1 MKIIKRDG
9 REVTVKF
16 DKITNRIEG
25 VIKTFNDLSYDRQ
38 VRLTESRDKID
49 QNKPILDIDPILVSQ
64 KVCSA
69 LVDKI
74 KTEQIDRI
82 AAEISQTLCV
92 SHPDYSILAGLIC
105 ISNLHKCTP
114 KTFNKYAESLHD
126 DGVLDDSTF
135 EVATKYKVELQELLD
150 DNDDYSYDFF
160 AFKTLEKSYLIKCPQ
175 TKKVIERPQYLWLR
189 VSIGIHGDNL
199 PAIVETYR
207 GMVDSKFTHA
217 SPTLFNAGTIRPQL
231 ASCFLLE
238 MQEDSIDGIYDTLKQ
253 CALISKYSGGI
264 GLHISKIRGNGAHI
278 AGTNGTTD
286 GIVPMCRVFEKTM
299 AYVNQS
305 GRRAGAFAIYI
316 EPWHVDIE
324 EFLELRL
331 PTGAEEKRC
340 RDLFTAVFVND
351 IFMNRVEKDEMWSLF
366 NEHHCPG
373 LCDAYGEEFD
383 KLYLK
388 YESEGKYVKQ
398 VKAQEVWFKMITS
411 CIMSGAPYITF
422 KDAIN
427 KKSNQKNI
435 GTIKSSNLC
444 VAPETMI
451 LTSNGYLP
459 ISTLA
464 DQDVSVWNGK
474 EFSQT
479 IVKQT
484 GENQK
489 LIKVNLSNGTSVEC
503 TEYHKFYI
511 SKDYWSKTPVVV
523 EAKDLEP
530 GMKLIKFDLPE
541 IESSDEY
548 DMDGHK
554 KYYTHGLFC
563 ADGSYQKNLSKDF
576 KCNFKCLGN
585 NEFCGRHL
593 EHRLRGGK
601 VQEPPSD
608 SDGLCKAISQDFP
621 HILLYGEK
629 MNLISHLSFIS
640 CGNYDDTQDRMRIQL
655 HYDTRPKYE
664 VPLKETVNNK
674 ISWLMG
680 YCDGDACI
688 TNNDGCQSL
697 QMSSTHQEFL
707 LNILYMLQTL
717 GIQSKINIMKD
728 SSFTMLPDHQGGMKE
743 YKTQRIFRLIVAS
756 KGLSRLVD
764 MGFQPNRLIICTT
777 HKTNRS
783 ATHFTKV
790 VSIED
795 NDRYDSTFC
804 FTEPKENK
812 GVFNGNLLGNCA
824 EINEVST
831 PDETAVC
838 NLASMSI
845 PTFIDRKTN
854 TFRYES
860 FGENVQIVV
869 RNLNKVIDRSFY
881 PDDKCKKSNFRHRPI
896 GIGCQGLHTAFMILG
911 YDFESQQA
919 KDFNRNVYET
929 MYYYAVKES
938 CELAKKDGPY
948 ETFQGSPLS
957 EGKFQFDLWGVQP
970 SDRYDWEALRQDV
983 KTSGVKNSLL
993 LTQMPTAGSS
1003 NLLMNSES
1011 IDPIN
1016 SNLFSRKI
1024 SAGEYIIVNKYLV
1037 HKLIKLGIWSN
1048 TMKDKLIAFEGSVRY
1063 IDEIPQEVKS
1073 LFKTCWEMS
1082 MKSIIEMAG
1091 EDGRGPFIC
1100 QSQSM
1105 NLFMESP
1112 THGKISS
1119 MWFYS
1124 WKNGLKTGQYYL
1136 RSRAQANAAK
1146 FGIDQNVE
1154 EEATRKKKAAETAA
1168 AREVCSREN
1177 PEGCVMC
1184 SS

>member
-9 REVTVKF
+9 REVPVKF
-16 DKITNRIEG
+16 DNITNRIEG
-25 VIKTFNDLSYDRQ
+25 VIKTFNELSYDRQ
-38 VRLTESRDKID
+38 SRLTESRDKNNE
-49 QNKPILDIDPILVSQ
+49 NKPILDVDPILVSQ
-64 KVCSA
+64 KVCNA

-92 SHPDYSILAGLIC
+92 THPDYCILAGLIC

-114 KTFNKYAESLHD
+114 KTFYKYAESLHD
-126 DGVLDDSTF
+126 DGVLDSSTF
-135 EVATKYKVELQELLD
+135 EVVTKYKTELQDLLD
-150 DNDDYSYDFF
+150 ENDDYSYDFF

-189 VSIGIHGDNL
+189 VSIGIHGDNF

-217 SPTLFNAGTIRPQL
+217 SPTLFNAGTIRCQL

-238 MQEDSIDGIYDTLKQ
+238 IQDDSIDGIYDTLKQ

-264 GLHISKIRGNGAHI
+264 GLHISKIRGNGSHI

-305 GRRAGAFAIYI
+305 GRRAGAFALYI

-351 IFMNRVEKDEMWSLF
+351 IFMKRVEKDEMWSLF
-366 NEHHCPG
+366 NEHECPG

-398 VKAQEVWFKMITS
+398 VKAQHVWFKMITS

-427 KKSNQKNI
+427 NKSNQKNI

-459 ISTLA
+459 IGTLA

-479 IVKQT
+479 TVKQT
-484 GENQK
+484 GENSK
-489 LIKVNLSNGTSVEC
+489 LIKVNLSNGTFVEC

-511 SKDYWSKTPVVV
+511 SKDYWSKTHMVV

-530 GMKLIKFDLPE
+530 GMKLIKFHLPE
-541 IESSDEY
+541 ISASEEY
-548 DMDGHK
+548 DVDEHK
-554 KYYTHGLFC
+554 QYYTHGLFC
-563 ADGSYQKNLSKDF
+563 ADGSYTKTVTKDIN
-576 KCNFKCLGN
+576 CNFKRSGD

-593 EHRLRGGK
+593 DHQKRGGK
-601 VQEPPSD
+601 VQDTQSD
-608 SDGLCKAISQDFP
+608 ELCKAMYQEYP
-621 HILLYGEK
+621 HITLYGDEK
-629 MNLISHLSFIS
+629 INLISHLSFIS
-640 CGNYDDTQDRMRIQL
+640 CGNYDNTQHRMRIEL
-655 HYDTRPKYE
+655 HYHTKPKYE

-688 TNNDGCQSL
+688 TNNNGCQSL
-697 QMSSTHQEFL
+697 QMSSIHHEFL

-717 GIQSKINIMKD
+717 GIDSKITIMRD
-728 SSFTMLPDHQGGMKE
+728 ECYRMLPNHQGGLKE
-743 YKTQRIFRLIVAS
+743 YKTQRIFRLMVAS

-764 MGFQPNRLIICTT
+764 IGFQPNRLIIDTT
-777 HKTNRS
+777 HNTNRS

-795 NDRYDSTFC
+795 NNRYDSTFC

-812 GVFNGNLLGNCA
+812 GMFNGNLLGNCA

-881 PDDKCKKSNFRHRPI
+881 PDEKCKRSNFRHRPI

-911 YDFESQQA
+911 YDFESEEA
-919 KDFNRNVYET
+919 KQFNRSVYET
-929 MYYYAVKES
+929 MYYYALKES

-970 SDRYDWEALRQDV
+970 SATTWDWETLREDI
-983 KTSGVKNSLL
+983 KKHGVKNSLL

-1037 HKLIKLGIWSN
+1037 HKLIKLGLWSPE
-1048 TMKDKLIAFEGSVRY
+1048 MKDQLIAHEGSIKY
-1063 IDEIPQEVKS
+1063 IDLIPPDMKK

-1082 MKSIIEMAG
+1082 MKSIIDMAG
-1091 EDGRGPFIC
+1091 INGRGPFIC

-1105 NLFMESP
+1105 NLFMEAP
-1112 THGKISS
+1112 THGKVSS
-1119 MWFYS
+1119 MWFHS
-1124 WKNGLKTGQYYL
+1124 WKQGLKTGQYYL

-1146 FGIDQNVE
+1146 FGIDPNI
-1154 EEATRKKKAAETAA
+1154 EAEAKRKREETAA
-1168 AREVCSREN
+1168 RDVCSREN